1 MTALRGARVIAI
13 VRLPAPDAVLRTARE
28 LATAGL
34 PALEVTLTTPR
45 ALDAV
50 AALRA
55 ELDDSCAVGA
65 GSVRT
70 AADVTR
76 ARDAGA
82 QFLVTPTTRAEVLTQ
97 AAEAGLPVVCGAL
110 TPTEVDLAWSA
121 GASLVKLFPASLGG
135 PAYLRELCAPLPDV
149 PLVPTGGV
157 SAESV
162 HGWAAA
168 GAVAVGVGGSLVNAT
183 DIAAND
189 WAALRRR
196 ARAFLAAAGSAPWP
210 ERPPLS
216 PAV

>member
-1 MTALRGARVIAI
+1 MSGLRGARVIAI
-13 VRLPAPDAVLRTARE
+13 VRLPAPDAVLRTGRE
-28 LATAGL
+28 LAEAGL
-34 PALEVTLTTPR
+34 GAVEVTLTTPG

-55 ELDDSCAVGA
+55 ELGESCEVGA

-70 AADVTR
+70 VADATR

-82 QFLVTPTTRAEVLTQ
+82 QFLVTPTTRAAVLSE
-97 AAEAGLPVVCGAL
+97 AAAAGLPVVCGAL

-135 PAYLRELCAPLPDV
+135 PAYLRELRAPLPDV

-157 SAESV
+157 TVESV

-168 GAVAVGVGGSLVNAT
+168 GAVAVGVGGSLVNGT
-183 DIAAND
+183 EIAAGD
-189 WAALRRR
+189 WSALRRR

-210 ERPPLS
+210 EQPPLS
-216 PAV
+216 PAG